1 MASLN
6 VVFARIDNRLMHGI
20 VMTQYFPSTG
30 AKRIMVID
38 DEIANN
44 PTRKD
49 MMNLA
54 KPNGVASSII
64 TWEKAKENVLANK
77 YGEQTIFL
85 LARSPKTI
93 RDLMKLGVKIE
104 KLIIGCTDLLN
115 EGHKLSDR
123 AFVTDEELQAMREI
137 RDKRCKI
144 VVQHN
149 PRVPQVDV
157 WSIVK

>member
-6 VVFARIDNRLMHGI
+6 VVFARVDNRLMHGI
-20 VMTQYFPSTG
+20 VMTQYYPATG
-30 AKRIMVID
+30 AKRIMVVD

-54 KPNGVASSII
+54 KPNGTASSII
-64 TWEKAKENVLANK
+64 TLEKAKENILNDK
-77 YGEQTIFL
+77 YGDQTIFL
-85 LARSPKTI
+85 LAKSPITFNEI
-93 RDLMKLGVKIE
+93 AKLGVPIKR
-104 KLIIGCTDLLN
+104 LIIGCTDLLG

-123 AFVTDEELQAMREI
+123 AFVTDEELEAMKEL
-137 RDKRCKI
+137 RDAGCEI

-149 PRVPQVDV
+149 PQVRAVNV
-157 WSIVK
+157 WNVVK

>member
-38 DEIANN
+38 DEIASN
-44 PTRKD
+44 PARKE

-64 TWEKAKENVLANK
+64 TWEKAKENILSDK
-77 YGEQTIFL
+77 YGQQTIFL
-85 LARSPKTI
+85 LAKSPITI
-93 RDLMKLGVKIE
+93 NEIMKLGIKID
-104 KLIIGCTDLLN
+104 KLIIGCTDLLG

-123 AFVTDEELQAMREI
+123 AYVTDEELQAMREI
-137 RDKRCKI
+137 RDKGCKI

-149 PRVPQVDV
+149 PQTPQVDA
-157 WSIVK
+157 WKIVK

>member
-44 PTRKD
+44 PTRKE

-137 RDKRCKI
+137 RDMGCKI

-149 PRVPQVDV
+149 PRVPQVDA

>member
-6 VVFARIDNRLMHGI
+6 VVFARVDNRLMHGI
-20 VMTQYFPSTG
+20 VMTQYYPTTG

-38 DEIANN
+38 DEVANN
-44 PTRKD
+44 PTKKE

-54 KPNGVASSII
+54 KPNGTASSII
-64 TWEKAKENVLANK
+64 SWEKAKENILSDK
-77 YGEQTIFL
+77 YGTQTIFL
-85 LARSPKTI
+85 LAKSPIVFKNI
-93 RDLMKLGVKIE
+93 MDLGIKID

-123 AFVTDEELQAMREI
+123 AYVTDEELDAMRAM
-137 RDKRCKI
+137 RDMGCKI

-149 PRVPQVDV
+149 PQTPQVDA
-157 WSIVK
+157 WSVVK

>member
-6 VVFARIDNRLMHGI
+6 VVFARVDNRLMHGI
-20 VMTQYFPSTG
+20 VMTQYYPSTG

-38 DEIANN
+38 DDTANN
-44 PTRKD
+44 PTKKD

-54 KPNGVASSII
+54 KPNGTASSII
-64 TWEKAKENVLANK
+64 TWEKAKENILADK
-77 YGEQTIFL
+77 YGNQTIFL
-85 LARSPKTI
+85 LAKSPIVFNKVM
-93 RDLMKLGVKIE
+93 DLGIKID

-123 AFVTDEELQAMREI
+123 AFVNDEELQAMREI
-137 RDKRCKI
+137 RDKGCKI

-149 PRVPQVDV
+149 PQTPQVDA
-157 WSIVK
+157 WSVVK

>member
-38 DEIANN
+38 DEIASN
-44 PTRKD
+44 PARKE

-64 TWEKAKENVLANK
+64 
-77 YGEQTIFL
+77 
-85 LARSPKTI
+85 I
-93 RDLMKLGVKIE
+93 RCSTE
-104 KLIIGCTDLLN
+104 
-115 EGHKLSDR
+115 LS
-123 AFVTDEELQAMREI
+123 
-137 RDKRCKI
+137 
-144 VVQHN
+144 
-149 PRVPQVDV
+149 
-157 WSIVK
+157 

>member
-137 RDKRCKI
+137 RDMRCKI

>member
-20 VMTQYFPSTG
+20 VMTQYYPSTG

-44 PTRKD
+44 PVKKD

-64 TWEKAKENVLANK
+64 TWEKAKENILADK
-77 YGEQTIFL
+77 YGDQTIFL
-85 LARSPKTI
+85 LTKSPI
-93 RDLMKLGVKIE
+93 IINDIMNLGVKID

-123 AFVTDEELQAMREI
+123 AYVTDEELQAMREI
-137 RDKRCKI
+137 RDKGCQI
-144 VVQHN
+144 VVQHA
-149 PRVPQVDV
+149 PSVPQVDV
-157 WSIVK
+157 WSVVK

>member
-6 VVFARIDNRLMHGI
+6 VVFARVDNRLMHGI
-20 VMTQYFPSTG
+20 VMTQYYPATG

-38 DEIANN
+38 DDTANN

-54 KPNGVASSII
+54 KPAGTASSII
-64 TWEKAKENVLANK
+64 TFEKAKENILADK
-77 YGEQTIFL
+77 YGDQTIFL
-85 LARSPKTI
+85 LAKSPKVF
-93 RDLMKLGVKIE
+93 RDVAKLGVKINR
-104 KLIIGCTDLLN
+104 LIIGCTDLLN

-123 AFVTDEELQAMREI
+123 AFVTDEEVEAMKEL
-137 RDKRCKI
+137 RDMGCEI

-149 PRVPQVDV
+149 PQVRAVDA
-157 WSIVK
+157 WSVLK